1 MFVSVSVKIIR
12 LAKTAEQKQMLPH
25 GVWTCEGPKSHVFD
39 VDQISPHEGA
49 LWGGMYATPKRS
61 KSKDGL
67 VYLSIY
73 FFRHSAVCLQCSRL
87 ASVILNSHEQ
97 KKICTPSDVACS
109 QALLVVLFFF

>member
-49 LWGGMYATPKRS
+49 LWGGMYATP
-61 KSKDGL
+61 
-67 VYLSIY
+67 
-73 FFRHSAVCLQCSRL
+73 HSVVCLQCSRL
-87 ASVILNSHEQ
+87 ASVILNSHKQ
-97 KKICTPSDVACS
+97 KNLHP
-109 QALLVVLFFF
+109 Q